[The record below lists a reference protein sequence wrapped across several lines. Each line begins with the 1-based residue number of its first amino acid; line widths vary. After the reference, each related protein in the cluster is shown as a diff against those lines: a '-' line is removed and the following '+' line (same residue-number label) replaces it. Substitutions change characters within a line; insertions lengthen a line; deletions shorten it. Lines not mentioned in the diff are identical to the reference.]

1 MGKELLEGEIQQS
14 EYNKNTEKDKIGV
27 KATHSSDV
35 DCILAGNCGENQGS
49 YAYPKPYLPVV
60 GEVSVFHSGFNY
72 CKNFISFYNEHNP
85 DDVHRKNKVPLQIN
99 GMALNIN
106 LWRL

>member
-49 YAYPKPYLPVV
+49 YAYPKPYLPMV
-60 GEVSVFHSGFNY
+60 GEVSVFRNY
-72 CKNFISFYNEHNP
+72 SANRVNEILERIS
-85 DDVHRKNKVPLQIN
+85 
-99 GMALNIN
+99 
-106 LWRL
+106 